1 MWPLPVSLLLATIS
15 VLSFFATTQAVAH
28 DGDQVVLNAPHRQPI
43 SSGPHFSRRQ
53 QSPELCDAGSQH
65 WTGWVNV
72 SSEKSMFFCA
82 CSSGPYLM
90 QLALCA
96 VIPVSLT
103 DVVGYY
109 ESRDSPETD
118 PVLLWM
124 SG

>member
-1 MWPLPVSLLLATIS
+1 MTGSKS
-15 VLSFFATTQAVAH
+15 VLSV
-28 DGDQVVLNAPHRQPI
+28 PRRQSI
-43 SSGPHFSRRQ
+43 SPGPHFSRRK
-53 QSPELCDAGSQH
+53 QSPELCDSGSQH
-65 WTGWVNV
+65 WTGTVNV

-82 CSSGPYLM
+82 FSSGPSVM

-96 VIPVSLT
+96 TISVSLT
-103 DVVGYY
+103 DVIGYY